1 MVKSLLHGV
10 SVQKSCSVMKYN
22 RSSYYKR
29 SNHNKLNE
37 FRANNIVNQVQCIR
51 RDLPRIG
58 IRKLHYILHQK
69 GYDCGRDWLFNLMR
83 ENGLLVQKHKRYCYT
98 TNSNHRFKVYK
109 NHYKEFKITES
120 NQVWVSDITYLKT
133 RNGFCYA
140 SLITDA
146 HSRMIVGYDV
156 HQTLERT
163 GVMSAL
169 NKALR
174 TYGTPIMHHSD
185 RGTQYCSKQY
195 TQKLKDKGIIIS
207 MTEDGN
213 CYDNAL
219 AERINGILKD
229 EFLLFQ
235 QFKDLDHA
243 RKALCKAVRIYNNKR
258 PHLKL
263 NFKTPTEIH
272 NIENNCLLFQ
282 D

>member
-1 MVKSLLHGV
+1 MR
-10 SVQKSCSVMKYN
+10 YN

-29 SNHNKLNE
+29 CNLNQANVL
-37 FRANNIVNQVQCIR
+37 RANSIIKQVQCIR
-51 RDLPRIG
+51 RELPRIG
-58 IRKLHYILHQK
+58 IRKLHYMLQQR
-69 GYDCGRDWLFNLMR
+69 GYHCGRDWLFNLMR
-83 ENGLLVQKHKRYCYT
+83 ETGLLVQKHKRYCYT

-109 NHYKEFKITES
+109 NHYKSFNITVS

-133 RNGFCYA
+133 KNGFCYA

-146 HSRMIVGYDV
+146 YSRMIVGYDV

-174 TYGTPIMHHSD
+174 TCGTPLMHHSD

-219 AERINGILKD
+219 AERVNGILKD

-235 QFKDLDHA
+235 QFKDLNHA
-243 RKALCKAVRIYNNKR
+243 RKALSQAVSIYNNKR

-263 NFKTPTEIH
+263 NFKTPREIH
-272 NIENNCLLFQ
+272 NIEK
-282 D
+282 